1 MWSKEKGVR
10 PLARAGLVFSASLP
24 DGTAASVPSALWP
37 SVDVLSSGLG
47 TSRPLR
53 GTLDGRQE
61 AGRGLALGEQPER
74 CLCAV
79 VQLREQF

>member
-10 PLARAGLVFSASLP
+10 PLARAGLVVFSASLP
-24 DGTAASVPSALWP
+24 DGTAASAPLWP